1 MPYLGY
7 SSDPIETSH
16 NTTDPID
23 ILYES
28 ETRWPRTNRS
38 TVNFPRNLRDELPY
52 WRDEAEALDQ
62 AVDQGGSH
70 GFLRF
75 LQDVIQR
82 GGSNGCKSEVR
93 CGEELCG
100 FVPRFLFTQDIP
112 VLEAWWC
119 AMGRSGLCERPIINF
134 ELPLSSLPGLKPGL
148 IACLKFDLTKSRVA
162 VVMGSWRKTGNPT
175 RLVCL

>member
-1 MPYLGY
+1 MNYSIHVCLLFTFTFSNAARLLITKCF

-75 LQDVIQR
+75 LQHVIQR
-82 GGSNGCKSEVR
+82 GGSNGCKV
-93 CGEELCG
+93 
-100 FVPRFLFTQDIP
+100 
-112 VLEAWWC
+112 
-119 AMGRSGLCERPIINF
+119 
-134 ELPLSSLPGLKPGL
+134 K
-148 IACLKFDLTKSRVA
+148 A
-162 VVMGSWRKTGNPT
+162 VVFEDFHCTYS
-175 RLVCL
+175 VHAQ